1 MATTTPTPW
10 EEQRA
15 TVRKRVLRGVAYYHE
30 PLADAY
36 CGPFLDA
43 ERLNRQLRR
52 KQRVQRTLQYLVALI
67 REKDGAQN

>member
-30 PLADAY
+30 PLMDTY
-36 CGPFLDA
+36 CASYLDA
-43 ERLNRQLRR
+43 ERLNRRMRR
-52 KQRVQRTLQYLVALI
+52 KERVQRTLQYLVALI